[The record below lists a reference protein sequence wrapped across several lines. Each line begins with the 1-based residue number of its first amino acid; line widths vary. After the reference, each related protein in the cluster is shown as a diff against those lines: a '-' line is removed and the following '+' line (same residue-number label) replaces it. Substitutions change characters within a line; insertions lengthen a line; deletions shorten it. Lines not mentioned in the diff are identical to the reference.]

1 MCSCRKN
8 VSNNFKNYNTSP
20 TQNKVVSSKVSRGNI
35 YQGLQNKTNQN
46 SPLPQNQN
54 KLNKNGEI
62 IRRALL
68 EKNNNKNRNKKFF
81 N

>member
-8 VSNNFKNYNTSP
+8 FSTNMRKFNTAP
-20 TQNKVVSSKVSRGNI
+20 TQNKVVSSKISRSNI
-35 YQGLQNKTNQN
+35 YQGLQNKTNQS

-68 EKNNNKNRNKKFF
+68 EKNKNKNKKFF
-81 N
+81 S